1 VLRAEPLSLCG
12 LRLLSSLC
20 DDLLRVAE
28 LVFDESPFS
37 CGDREPLVNCLSV

>member
-20 DDLLRVAE
+20 DDLCREAE
-28 LVFDESPFS
+28 WIFDESPFS
-37 CGDREPLVNCLSV
+37 CGEREPLVSCLSF